1 MTYQMNYIKNLFNFM
16 ARNEKLELLE
26 NSNLTDREVELLTKR
41 FVKGESLKEC
51 ALCFNLEEDTI
62 NKNQLKAVKKLYSFL
77 NKD

>member
-16 ARNEKLELLE
+16 ARNEKVTLLE
-26 NSNLTDREVELLTKR
+26 NSNLTDREIELLKR
-41 FVKGESLKEC
+41 RLIKGESIKEC
-51 ALCFNLEEDTI
+51 ALYFNLEEDTI